1 MRKKAP
7 KILWTILHFNDL
19 STQQLFDLLKLRTEV
34 FVVEQNCPYQEVD
47 DKDLSAYHVMGYSN
61 KKELIAIARILP
73 KGISYPEIS
82 IGRVAVKQSYRNIG
96 LAHELN
102 ERSIRFIENRL
113 LATSIRLSA
122 QSHLQSFYE
131 KHRFKV
137 VSEEYLEDGIPHV
150 EMLRSPS

>member
-19 STQQLFDLLKLRTEV
+19 SIQQLFDLLKLRTEV

-47 DKDLSAYHVMGYSN
+47 DKDLSAYHIMGYSN

-73 KGISYPEIS
+73 KGISYAEIS
-82 IGRVAVKQSYRNIG
+82 IGRVAVKQAHRNKG

-122 QSHLQSFYE
+122 QSHLRSFYE

-150 EMLRSPS
+150 EMLRSTS